1 MRIGP
6 SRAGSAA
13 LACSP
18 GMTPRW
24 LLILVV
30 IVAFSTSAPAHA
42 RAPVIVVVFDEFP
55 VDSLLRPDGRI
66 DAARYPAFGRLS
78 RVATW
83 FPNTFSVQD
92 QTSHALPAILDGR
105 YPRRGGRPV
114 YSDHPDSLFTFL
126 ASRGYRVTATEP
138 ITSICPPSV
147 CPESILGGIG
157 PQPFFLTKRAARF
170 RAMLRAIRRTR
181 QPLLIF
187 QHQVLPHQ
195 PWEFLPSGRRYRGD
209 PDPWEGGLSSPRGFH
224 DGFLTHQNQQRF
236 LLQVGFVDR
245 ELGLLLDRLERTAL
259 FDRALLVLTADHGI
273 GFDLGVTDRRAI
285 SEANIAEVAP
295 VPFFVKAPHQRRS
308 RVRRAYVHTVD
319 VLPTIADVLGL
330 KLPWNVDGRSA
341 FARRGPHRVRL
352 PTFEISHWVDVAPAR
367 LERARAANRQHQAR
381 LFGVGDRSLFRFGRW
396 RGPLGRRVHG
406 VPRSAEGP
414 NRERLKDRSHLPSGI
429 RSRAGL
435 VHWARAWRKARYYPS
450 ARAGRERVDRRC
462 RPNLL
467 PSRLSFGAV
476 LHVDP
481 GNRTSPRLQPRLPLR
496 GPPPRPPA
504 PKGSRS
510 VHHERGAPVGVARE
524 GSPTEPSRRA
534 EGHVLPTGGFRGRRS
549 CFASGT
555 PPCLERRARDVG
567 CAGDGPRRRP

>member
-1 MRIGP
+1 M
-6 SRAGSAA
+6 
-13 LACSP
+13 
-18 GMTPRW
+18 
-24 LLILVV
+24 
-30 IVAFSTSAPAHA
+30 PA
-42 RAPVIVVVFDEFP
+42 RGLVVVFDEFP
-55 VDSLLRPDGRI
+55 VDSLLRRDGRI

-92 QTSHALPAILDGR
+92 QTSHALRQSWTVDTRAAAAGPSTAITPTACSR
-105 YPRRGGRPV
+105 FWPV
-114 YSDHPDSLFTFL
+114 AALSHRHRTHHQYLSSFGSVANQSLGAFARSRSFL
-126 ASRGYRVTATEP
+126 S
-138 ITSICPPSV
+138 
-147 CPESILGGIG
+147 
-157 PQPFFLTKRAARF
+157 KRAARF

-330 KLPWNVDGRSA
+330 KLPWSVDGRSA
-341 FARRGPHRVRL
+341 FARRGSHRVRL
-352 PTFEISHWVDVAPAR
+352 PTFDISHSG
-367 LERARAANRQHQAR
+367 RA
-381 LFGVGDRSLFRFGRW
+381 
-396 RGPLGRRVHG
+396 
-406 VPRSAEGP
+406 
-414 NRERLKDRSHLPSGI
+414 
-429 RSRAGL
+429 
-435 VHWARAWRKARYYPS
+435 
-450 ARAGRERVDRRC
+450 
-462 RPNLL
+462 
-467 PSRLSFGAV
+467 
-476 LHVDP
+476 
-481 GNRTSPRLQPRLPLR
+481 
-496 GPPPRPPA
+496 
-504 PKGSRS
+504 
-510 VHHERGAPVGVARE
+510 
-524 GSPTEPSRRA
+524 
-534 EGHVLPTGGFRGRRS
+534 
-549 CFASGT
+549 
-555 PPCLERRARDVG
+555 
-567 CAGDGPRRRP
+567 